1 MPKETF
7 FNLKE
12 EKQARIL
19 NAAKEVFKQKS
30 FDKAS
35 INEIIKLAEIP
46 RGSFYQY
53 FEDKE
58 DIYAYMM
65 LKRFQNNL
73 QEFKAILKNKQGDL
87 FATAKEFVPKLL
99 SKITQGDDSE
109 LFYQI
114 AINEDY
120 RRMQR
125 NHHQHQEVFLK
136 EMYDLV
142 DEEKLRIENKQD
154 LSMLLH
160 AMFMP
165 LGVTLYNT
173 LKEIK
178 AGQKIDVHEKIN
190 AYYHAL
196 ELFEHG
202 FSKEGG
208 N

>member
-12 EKQARIL
+12 EKQRRIL
-19 NAAKEVFKQKS
+19 KAATEVFKQKS

-58 DIYAYMM
+58 DLYAYMM
-65 LKRFQNNL
+65 LKQFQNNL
-73 QEFKAILKNKQGDL
+73 QEFKQILQELHGDL
-87 FATAKEFVPKLL
+87 FATVKKFVPQLL
-99 SKITQGDDSE
+99 LKIIQGDDSE
-109 LFYQI
+109 MFYQI

-120 RRMQR
+120 RRIQR
-125 NHHQHQEVFLK
+125 NHHQDQEGFL
-136 EMYDLV
+136 EEIYDLV
-142 DEEKLRIENKQD
+142 DEEKLRIESKQD

-165 LGVTLYNT
+165 VGVTLYNA

-178 AGQKIDVHEKIN
+178 AGQKIDVQEKIN
-190 AYYHAL
+190 AYYHTL